1 MFSSLK
7 FVKRYELIKDYFSE
21 SLTFKDEKLIFNGKN
36 IKLIDQSIPNFIN
49 NDLDDLTEKM
59 SEFYNE
65 VQFPNYDDCEDY
77 ASLYDKG
84 VSNLFTKRLDDELGF
99 GSRILELGCGTG
111 QLSLFLS
118 RLNRQIFA
126 VDISNA
132 SLKLG
137 EKFRK
142 KYKLDNTFFMKMDV
156 FNLKFKN
163 NTFDSVVT
171 NGVLHHTK
179 DAEEAFKCLV
189 KVLKP
194 GGVIVV
200 GLYHKY
206 GRTVTR
212 IKQNLAKI
220 IGSKIFYFDKTSRN
234 IKSKDKR
241 KAWVQDQFMNPH
253 ETLHTPNEVLN
264 WFEESNVEFHNLIPY
279 YSIHKNK
286 LLRKNKKP
294 SISIIDDLLLSVNPV
309 QIKEGGFF
317 VMVGR
322 KRK

>member
-1 MFSSLK
+1 M
-7 FVKRYELIKDYFSE
+7 
-21 SLTFKDEKLIFNGKN
+21 
-36 IKLIDQSIPNFIN
+36 
-49 NDLDDLTEKM
+49 
-59 SEFYNE
+59 
-65 VQFPNYDDCEDY
+65 
-77 ASLYDKG
+77 
-84 VSNLFTKRLDDELGF
+84 
-99 GSRILELGCGTG
+99 
-111 QLSLFLS
+111 
-118 RLNRQIFA
+118 
-126 VDISNA
+126 
-132 SLKLG
+132 
-137 EKFRK
+137 
-142 KYKLDNTFFMKMDV
+142 
-156 FNLKFKN
+156 KFKRN
-163 NTFDSVVT
+163 ITFDSVVT
-171 NGVLHHTK
+171 NETHHTK

-220 IGSKIFYFDKTSRN
+220 IHGSKIFYFDKTSRN

-309 QIKEGGFF
+309 QIKEEILCNGGK
-317 VMVGR
+317 